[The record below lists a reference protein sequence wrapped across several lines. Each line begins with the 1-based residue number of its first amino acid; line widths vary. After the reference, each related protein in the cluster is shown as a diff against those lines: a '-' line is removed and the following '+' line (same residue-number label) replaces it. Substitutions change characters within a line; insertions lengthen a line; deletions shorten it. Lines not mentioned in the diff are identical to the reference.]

1 MKLKTLGVLMAG
13 VSLLFVAASCSG
25 NASAQK
31 AFSLSSLK
39 GSYASSFSGQ
49 ANTGTRLVPLTG
61 NGVFFSDGLGNLSG
75 HETYTVNTAVCDA
88 TIKGTYTVNPDGSGT
103 DAITFTTS
111 TAGCVGG
118 SYTQS
123 LVIANSGDLIVLSN
137 TNGDQINE
145 EWHLQ

>member
-1 MKLKTLGVLMAG
+1 MRLKNLRALAAA
-13 VSLLFVAASCSG
+13 SLLFISASCNG

-39 GSYASSFSGQ
+39 GSYAGIFFGKI
-49 ANTGTRLVPLTG
+49 NTGTQLIPLLGT
-61 NGVFFSDGLGNLSG
+61 GVFISDGAGNLSG
-75 HETYTVNTAVCDA
+75 HETFTINTTPCEA
-88 TIKGTYTVNPDGSGT
+88 TIKGTYTVNPDGTGT
-103 DAITFTTS
+103 DSATFTAT
-111 TAGCVGG
+111 TPGCSGG

-123 LVIANSGDLIVLSN
+123 LVIGSAGDLVLLSN